1 LDSDTNKRII
11 VTGASGVGK
20 TTLVEMLAPLLSLS
34 VIPELARQIC
44 GEMGY
49 QRIGDIPDQEA
60 FKWKVLQ
67 AQIEQE
73 NALDSFISDRS
84 TLDSWVLWQ
93 RWNICQAMS
102 YDTERYY
109 EAAYNQAQKYTH
121 IIYVPPMFEPV
132 DDGFRWT
139 DKDYQKQ
146 IDRLIRMTI
155 FEWRL
160 TPGSYVIQSADTE
173 SRLQETLWWLD
184 HSNPMRNSPSL

>member
-1 LDSDTNKRII
+1 
-11 VTGASGVGK
+11 
-20 TTLVEMLAPLLSLS
+20 
-34 VIPELARQIC
+34 
-44 GEMGY
+44 
-49 QRIGDIPDQEA
+49 
-60 FKWKVLQ
+60 LQ

-109 EAAYNQAQKYTH
+109 EAAYDQAQKYTH